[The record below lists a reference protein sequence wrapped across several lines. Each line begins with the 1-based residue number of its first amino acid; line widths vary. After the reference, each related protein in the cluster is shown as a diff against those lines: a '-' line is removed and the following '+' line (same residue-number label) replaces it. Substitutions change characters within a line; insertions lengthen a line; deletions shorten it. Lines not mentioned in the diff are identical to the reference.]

1 MLPIGHRPMIARLID
16 RLARGGVT
24 DVVLA
29 LGFKPEPFVEAFPD
43 GLCGDVAITY
53 AVEPEPLD
61 TAGAIRF
68 AADAAGIDDTFIV
81 ANGDVLTDLDV
92 GALVAAHRRLGA
104 EATIHLIAVDDPSSF
119 GVVDI
124 GDMTDG
130 AGLVEAF
137 VEKPAPGTEPSNLIS
152 AGTYVLEPSVLD
164 LMAPGVR
171 ASIERDVFPIVVDR
185 GGLYGVATAD
195 YWIDAG
201 RPELYLAANLDLLG
215 ELRVHDRCEAIDD
228 KALIDMTAIVQNSMV
243 GAGARIG
250 AGATVTD
257 SVILPGATV
266 GPNSS
271 VVGSLVMGVV
281 GSDSTVANGMVGLHG
296 SVPDGT
302 ELRDAGV
309 PDTPPE

>member
-1 MLPIGHRPMIARLID
+1 MSSWPS
-16 RLARGGVT
+16 
-24 DVVLA
+24 
-29 LGFKPEPFVEAFPD
+29 GFKPEPFVEAFPD
-43 GLCGDVAITY
+43 GRCGDVNVTY

-124 GDMTDG
+124 GEMTDG
-130 AGLVEAF
+130 AGLVKAF

-152 AGTYVLEPSVLD
+152 AGTYVLEPSVLA

-171 ASIERDVFPIVVDR
+171 ASIERDVFPVVVDR
-185 GGLYGVATAD
+185 GGLYGVATDD

-215 ELRVHDRCEAIDD
+215 ERRVHDRCEAIDE
-228 KALIDMTAIVQNSMV
+228 KATIDASATVRNTMV

-250 AGATVTD
+250 AGATVVD
-257 SVILPGATV
+257 SVILPGATI
-266 GPNSS
+266 GSKAS
-271 VVGSLVMGVV
+271 VAGSLVMGVV
-281 GSDSTVANGMVGLHG
+281 GSGSTVTNGMVGLHG
-296 SVPDGT
+296 SVPDG
-302 ELRDAGV
+302 EVLRDAGV
-309 PDTPPE
+309 PDSPPE